1 MRADVFLVETGL
13 ASTRS
18 QAQRLIAAGV
28 QWRTTSLAPWI
39 KVAKNGDEIPA
50 GADVELLDDS
60 EAKYISR
67 GGLKLEGALAATGL
81 VVKDL
86 RCLDVGQSTG
96 GFTDCLLQAGARQ
109 VIGVDVGTGQLHER
123 LRADE
128 RVVCVEGF
136 NARALT
142 PESLEAACDLAL
154 TEIVLEEEDND
165 TQPVAPYAWMRNGG
179 QVDDEYDDSQDAKEQ
194 EIEDF
199 KAERSA
205 KQRAKAEGTA
215 PVERRRRPGTEN
227 IDIRPEFDFVTGD
240 LSFISLTLVLPAVV
254 SVLKPGGQLLML
266 VKPQF
271 ELQPGQIG
279 KGGIV
284 RDKALYAEVEQRIR
298 ACLAELGLEV
308 KQWMDSAID
317 GGDGNHEFFV
327 HAQQGAVVKTP
338 VPAAADA
345 GADAPAAPAVPVKK
359 AAAKRPSR
367 ADMRAKRDLQELY
380 VDPEAASFG
389 QPGPARSKQKKRNER

>member
-1 MRADVFLVETGL
+1 MRADVFLVDAGL
-13 ASTRS
+13 AATRS

-28 QWRTTSLAPWI
+28 QWRTTVLAPWI

-50 GADVELLDDS
+50 GAEVQLLDES

-67 GGLKLEGALAATGL
+67 GGLKLEGALAATGIA
-81 VVKDL
+81 VKDL

-96 GFTDCLLQAGARQ
+96 GFTDCLLQAGAAQ
-109 VIGVDVGTGQLHER
+109 VIGIDVGQGQLHER
-123 LRADE
+123 LRNDA

-136 NARALT
+136 NARSLT
-142 PESLEAACDLAL
+142 PESLQAACDEAL
-154 TEIVLEEEDND
+154 CEVIVEEEDND

-179 QVDDEYDDSQDAKEQ
+179 QVSDDYDDSDDAKEQ

-205 KQRAKAEGTA
+205 KARAKAEGTA
-215 PVERRRRPGTEN
+215 PVERRRKPGTEN
-227 IDIRPEFDFVTGD
+227 IDITPAFDVVTGD
-240 LSFISLTLVLPAVV
+240 VSFISLTLVLPAVAQ
-254 SVLKPGGQLLML
+254 VLKPHGQLLML

-284 RDKALYAEVEQRIR
+284 RDKALYAEVEKRIR
-298 ACLAELGLEV
+298 DCLADQGLTV
-308 KQWMDSAID
+308 KHWLDSPIE

-327 HAQQGAVVKTP
+327 HAQQGAQIKAPAP
-338 VPAAADA
+338 VAVEAEDE
-345 GADAPAAPAVPVKK
+345 DAPKPAVKK
-359 AAAKRPSR
+359 AVKRTTR
-367 ADMRAKRDLQELY
+367 ADIKAQRAKQELY

-389 QPGPARSKQKKRNER
+389 QPGPARAKQKKRNER